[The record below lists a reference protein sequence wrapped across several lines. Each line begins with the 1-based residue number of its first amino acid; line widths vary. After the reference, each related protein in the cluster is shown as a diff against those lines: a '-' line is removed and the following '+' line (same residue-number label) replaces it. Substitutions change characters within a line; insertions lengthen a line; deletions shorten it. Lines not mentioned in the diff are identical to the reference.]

1 MQSHIIFP
9 VWLAKAIPSKTGLFM
24 LICNSYWIAGGSVN
38 LLFLAVLEY
47 LAITHTKKL
56 FDELWKSGCTAGRS
70 CANHEMVI
78 PLGKQNLLSDQVKEE
93 VKQGK
98 LGGFEWKTGF
108 VGVQSSI
115 SKVGYLVCN
124 LVCGTQ
130 PLLGFIYLFEDTEL
144 CCPWSSPRRLVT
156 HTFL

>member
-1 MQSHIIFP
+1 
-9 VWLAKAIPSKTGLFM
+9 
-24 LICNSYWIAGGSVN
+24 
-38 LLFLAVLEY
+38 
-47 LAITHTKKL
+47 
-56 FDELWKSGCTAGRS
+56 
-70 CANHEMVI
+70 MVI

-130 PLLGFIYLFEDTEL
+130 PLLGFIDLFEDAEL
-144 CCPWSSPRRLVT
+144 CSP
-156 HTFL
+156 